1 MLYQDHEGG
10 NIAII
15 SGGDNP
21 TRWEMDSY
29 DGFVFR
35 IFNDKTPRALSFSWD
50 MSGFNIGD
58 YTQILNISGNTVM
71 TTSGTNFEFKNLN
84 TGNFVPLGA
93 LSFNISSSK
102 RYKDNIHPMSADRA
116 NKIMDLDIV
125 TYDYKQGVADDT
137 DRYNHTGVIA
147 EDCISVIPEAVLCR
161 EIDGKMQPD
170 AVDYT
175 RFIPYL
181 IKMVQIQ
188 QEQIRKLQDEVARI
202 RTV

>member
-15 SGGDNP
+15 SGGDDP

-35 IFNDKTPRALSFSWD
+35 IFNQKSIHALSFSWD

-58 YTQILNISGNTVM
+58 YTQILNGGGYTIIATSGDHFDFKNISGNLV
-71 TTSGTNFEFKNLN
+71 NI
-84 TGNFVPLGA
+84 GA
-93 LSFNISSSK
+93 LGFAVGSSR
-102 RYKDNIHPMSADRA
+102 RYKENIHHMADDRA
-116 NKIMDLDIV
+116 KKILDLDIV
-125 TYDYKQGVADDT
+125 TYDYRQDYVADA
-137 DRYNHTGVIA
+137 HGLAGVIA
-147 EDCISVIPEAVLCR
+147 EDCISVIPEAVLRR

-188 QEQIRKLQDEVARI
+188 QEQIRKLQDEVASI